1 MQTRKQRTLRVLFLL
16 YILCLL
22 WILFARSRYVPGV
35 PYWDQVRQYLNL
47 KPFHTIR
54 LYSRLLADPVRPILT
69 RLAVYNLAGNV
80 LLFVPMGF
88 FLPLLFDKLGK
99 LWKVLLF
106 TACITSAAEI
116 VQVLIL
122 AGSCDVDDLILNL
135 TGTLLGYPLHKYF
148 KS

>member
-1 MQTRKQRTLRVLFLL
+1 MQNSKQRILRTLFFL

-22 WILFARSRYVPGV
+22 WVLFARSRYEPGL
-35 PYWDQVRQYLNL
+35 PYWDQVRQYVNL

-54 LYSRLLADPVRPILT
+54 LYWRLLEDPIRPILT
-69 RLAVYNLAGNV
+69 RLAIYNLAGNV

-88 FLPLLFDKLGK
+88 LLPLVFLKFRQ

-106 TACITSAAEI
+106 TACVTTAAEI

-135 TGTLLGYPLHKYF
+135 IGTLLGYPLHKYL